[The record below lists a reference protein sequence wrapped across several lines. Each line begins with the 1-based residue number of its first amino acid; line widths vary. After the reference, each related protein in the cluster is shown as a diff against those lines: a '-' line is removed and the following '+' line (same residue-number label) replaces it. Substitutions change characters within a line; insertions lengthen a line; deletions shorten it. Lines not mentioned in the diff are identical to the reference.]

1 MACVSGRCI
10 EGINMKHGM
19 YTLMGIIALGLSH
32 HALADGFSSA
42 LQQLAAKP
50 VVRAQFQQSKTIANS
65 SKPMLSKG
73 SLLFVKNQGVLWQ
86 LSSPVKAD
94 LIVTP
99 RKMVQKT
106 AHTQSV
112 VNLKQTPYGPAAT
125 VLLQLMSGNEAA
137 LRQHFQVTQFQQNGN
152 TWNASLQPKSA
163 NMKPLFSRVD
173 ITGGTYVNKIVLID
187 PQQRPTN
194 IVFTEQTSAN
204 NSLNNS
210 ENALFKL
217 AQ

>member
-1 MACVSGRCI
+1 
-10 EGINMKHGM
+10 MKHGM
-19 YTLMGIIALGLSH
+19 YTLMGMIALGLSH
-32 HALADGFSSA
+32 NALADGFTSA

-50 VVRAQFQQSKTIANS
+50 VVRAQFQQSKAIANS

-137 LRQHFQVTQFQQNGN
+137 LRQHFQVTQFKQNGN

-163 NMKPLFSRVD
+163 SMKPLFSRVD
-173 ITGGTYVNKIVLID
+173 INGGAYVNKIVLFD

-194 IVFTEQTSAN
+194 IVFTEQTSAS
-204 NSLNNS
+204 NSINNS

>member
-1 MACVSGRCI
+1 MKQ
-10 EGINMKHGM
+10 GIV
-19 YTLMGIIALGLSH
+19 TLICLLTLGLSH
-32 HALADGFSSA
+32 SAFADGFSSA

-86 LSSPVKAD
+86 LNSPVQAD
-94 LIVTP
+94 LVVTP

-137 LRQHFQVTQFQQNGN
+137 LRQHFQVTQFKQNGN
-152 TWNASLQPKSA
+152 TWSAGLQPKSA
-163 NMKPLFSRVD
+163 SMKPLFSR
-173 ITGGTYVNKIVLID
+173 IEINGGAYVSKIVLFD

-194 IVFTEQTSAN
+194 IVFTGHSSAN
-204 NSLNNS
+204 NSLNSS

>member
-1 MACVSGRCI
+1 
-10 EGINMKHGM
+10 
-19 YTLMGIIALGLSH
+19 
-32 HALADGFSSA
+32 
-42 LQQLAAKP
+42 
-50 VVRAQFQQSKTIANS
+50 
-65 SKPMLSKG
+65 
-73 SLLFVKNQGVLWQ
+73 
-86 LSSPVKAD
+86 
-94 LIVTP
+94 
-99 RKMVQKT
+99 MVQKT

-137 LRQHFQVTQFQQNGN
+137 LRQHFQVTQFKQNGN

-163 NMKPLFSRVD
+163 SMKPLFSRVD
-173 ITGGTYVNKIVLID
+173 INGGAYVNKIVLFD

-194 IVFTEQTSAN
+194 IVFTGHSSAN
-204 NSLNNS
+204 NSLNSS

>member
-1 MACVSGRCI
+1 MKQ
-10 EGINMKHGM
+10 GIV
-19 YTLMGIIALGLSH
+19 TLICLLTLGLSH
-32 HALADGFSSA
+32 SAFADGFSSA

-86 LSSPVKAD
+86 LNSPVKAD
-94 LIVTP
+94 LVVTP

-137 LRQHFQVTQFQQNGN
+137 LRQHFQVTQFKQNGN
-152 TWNASLQPKSA
+152 TWSAGLQPKSA
-163 NMKPLFSRVD
+163 SMKPLFSR
-173 ITGGTYVNKIVLID
+173 IEINGGAYVNKIVLLD
-187 PQQRPTN
+187 PQQRPM
-194 IVFTEQTSAN
+194 IDIRH
-204 NSLNNS
+204 
-210 ENALFKL
+210 
-217 AQ
+217 